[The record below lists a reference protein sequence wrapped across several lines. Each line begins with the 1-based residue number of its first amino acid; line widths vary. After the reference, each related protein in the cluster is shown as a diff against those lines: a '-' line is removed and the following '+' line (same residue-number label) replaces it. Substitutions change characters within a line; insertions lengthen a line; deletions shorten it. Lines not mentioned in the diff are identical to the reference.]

1 MIEQVEDVARA
12 AGERA
17 MEWFRELDRLNIES
31 KGPLDLVTQADREL
45 EIMIAERLHNLF
57 PDDAIFGEEGRRTS
71 GGSGGT
77 WVIDPIDGTFNFLR
91 GGGEWGISIGL
102 HQSGGPLLGVVN
114 LPAVGQLFCAD
125 GSGPARLNGSPL
137 STLAA
142 FDERRASL
150 SIGLGSQLPL
160 EGALD
165 VLGLVMGKAG
175 FALRACGSCIAG
187 MMEVAR
193 GETDVYLGLAEHSWD
208 VMAALPI
215 VLSLGGRSSLDW
227 SRVSLNEPL
236 FLAAGKSEAVR
247 RLEGM
252 LGMLA

>member
-1 MIEQVEDVARA
+1 MIEQVEDLARV

-17 MEWFRELDRLNIES
+17 MEWFREFDRLKIES

-71 GGSGGT
+71 GGSGRT
-77 WVIDPIDGTFNFLR
+77 WVVDPIDGTFNFLR
-91 GGGEWGISIGL
+91 GGAEWGISIGL
-102 HQSGGPLLGVVN
+102 HQTGGPIAGVVN
-114 LPAVGQLFCAD
+114 LPVMGQLFCVD
-125 GSGPARLNGSPL
+125 GPAPARLNGSPL
-137 STLAA
+137 SALAP

-165 VLGLVMGKAG
+165 ALGLVMGKAG

-215 VLSLGGRSSLDW
+215 VLSLGGRCSLDW
-227 SRVSLNEPL
+227 STVSLNETL
-236 FLAAGKSEAVR
+236 FMAAGKSEAVK
-247 RLEGM
+247 RLKG
-252 LGMLA
+252 LLDRLA